1 MSNVIASLEKVLL
14 PFAVKIGK
22 QPHVNAIKNGFIR
35 LMPLTLAGA
44 MFVLINN
51 VFLSFGEGSFFYSMG
66 IRLDASTIETLNG
79 LKGIGGN
86 VYNGTLGIMSLM
98 APFFIG
104 MALAEERKVD
114 ALAAGL
120 LSVAAFMTV
129 TPYSVGEAY
138 AVGANW
144 LGGANIISGIIIG
157 LVVAEMFTFIVR
169 RNWVIKL
176 PDSVPASVSRSFSA
190 LIPGFIIL
198 SIMGIIAWALSNYG
212 SNFHQIIMD
221 TISTPLASLGSVVGW
236 AYVIFVPLLWFF
248 GIHGSLA
255 LTALD
260 SGIMTPW
267 ALENISIYQQ
277 YGSVD
282 AALEAG
288 KTFHIWAKPMLDSYI
303 FLGGSGATLGLIIA
317 IFLASRRADY
327 RQVAKLALPSGI
339 FQINEPI
346 LFGLPIIMNPV
357 MFIPFILVQPILA
370 AITLVAYY
378 LGIIPPITNIAPWTI
393 PVGMK
398 MFIHDVLALN
408 ENDDLS
414 IDLFGLN
421 HMVFIKDVLVNG
433 TSRFAEL
440 LDGVASGQLKAS
452 TVKNIFDLPFSEG
465 LIRSLNMLPCSYLLY
480 YFKQKEML
488 AIEMGEYYKGG
499 ARAQV
504 VQKVEKQLFDLYKNP
519 ELNVKPKELE
529 QRGGAYYSDAA
540 CEVINA
546 IYNDK
551 QTEHYVNIP
560 HHGHVENIPA
570 DWAVEMT
577 CILGRNGATPHPRIT
592 RFDEKVLGLIHTIKG
607 FEVAASNAALSG
619 NFNDVL
625 LALNLSPLVHSD
637 RDAEVLARELILA
650 HEKWL
655 PNFAACIEA
664 LKGKHH

>member
-157 LVVAEMFTFIVR
+157 LVVAEMFTFVVR

-255 LTALD
+255 LT
-260 SGIMTPW
+260 
-267 ALENISIYQQ
+267 
-277 YGSVD
+277 
-282 AALEAG
+282 ALEAG

-378 LGIIPPITNIAPWTI
+378 LGIIPPITNIAPWTM
-393 PVGMK
+393 PTGLGAFFNTNGSVAALLVAL
-398 MFIHDVLALN
+398 FNLA
-408 ENDDLS
+408 
-414 IDLFGLN
+414 
-421 HMVFIKDVLVNG
+421 
-433 TSRFAEL
+433 
-440 LDGVASGQLKAS
+440 VATL
-452 TVKNIFDLPFSEG
+452 IYLPFVVVA
-465 LIRSLNMLPCSYLLY
+465 N
-480 YFKQKEML
+480 KAQN
-488 AIEMGEYYKGG
+488 AIEQEESEEDI
-499 ARAQV
+499 A
-504 VQKVEKQLFDLYKNP
+504 N
-519 ELNVKPKELE
+519 
-529 QRGGAYYSDAA
+529 
-540 CEVINA
+540 
-546 IYNDK
+546 
-551 QTEHYVNIP
+551 
-560 HHGHVENIPA
+560 
-570 DWAVEMT
+570 
-577 CILGRNGATPHPRIT
+577 
-592 RFDEKVLGLIHTIKG
+592 
-607 FEVAASNAALSG
+607 
-619 NFNDVL
+619 
-625 LALNLSPLVHSD
+625 
-637 RDAEVLARELILA
+637 
-650 HEKWL
+650 
-655 PNFAACIEA
+655 A
-664 LKGKHH
+664 LKF